1 LKAAPTFQGDA
12 GEYYQYKHGMNN
24 FLARRV
30 VTEELKVEV
39 ILGSLEDDAKV
50 FSLGI
55 DMPPD
60 VNSLWEELDAR
71 FGEPED
77 ARLEALKGCT

>member
-1 LKAAPTFQGDA
+1 MA
-12 GEYYQYKHGMNN
+12 N

-30 VTEELKVEV
+30 VTEDLKVEV

-55 DMPPD
+55 DLPPD
-60 VNSLWEELDAR
+60 TATLWDELDAR

-77 ARLEALKGCT
+77 ARLEALRDCV